1 MLVDILLFHSTF
13 FIIPSFF
20 LFFFF
25 SLFWHLI
32 SYYLAFIF
40 WQGSKE
46 KTPALSMTM
55 VEDGQYAVDFHA
67 QLSTLQAFSMCIS
80 ILHGTETSVAAAG
93 QERNNQLS
101 QCNSLKVL
109 KEEVKFLIEA
119 VTEGEK
125 KEVAKRVK
133 KIQPSYVLD
142 PPFSPIARV

>member
-1 MLVDILLFHSTF
+1 
-13 FIIPSFF
+13 
-20 LFFFF
+20 
-25 SLFWHLI
+25 
-32 SYYLAFIF
+32 
-40 WQGSKE
+40 
-46 KTPALSMTM
+46 MTM

-67 QLSTLQAFSMCIS
+67 QLSTLQAFSMCVS
-80 ILHGTETSVAAAG
+80 ILHGTETSAAAAG

-125 KEVAKRVK
+125 KKVAKRVK

>member
-1 MLVDILLFHSTF
+1 
-13 FIIPSFF
+13 
-20 LFFFF
+20 
-25 SLFWHLI
+25 
-32 SYYLAFIF
+32 
-40 WQGSKE
+40 
-46 KTPALSMTM
+46 MTM

-67 QLSTLQAFSMCIS
+67 QLSTLQAFSMCVS
-80 ILHGTETSVAAAG
+80 ILHGTETSAAAAG
-93 QERNNQLS
+93 TERNNQLS

-125 KEVAKRVK
+125 KKKVAKRVK